1 MNIGNLYVVAAPS
14 GAGKTSLVKCLIETT
29 PGVIISIS
37 YTTRSPRPGEKDGVH
52 YYFISNTTFE
62 LMRTDGVFLEH
73 AEVFGNRYG
82 TSYANILMQLDSGL
96 DVILEI
102 DWQGA
107 RQVREII
114 PDSKT
119 IFILPPSREALQ
131 QRLANRDQDGI
142 GIIEER
148 MAIASSELSHYKE
161 FDYLVVND
169 QFSAALV
176 ALRAIIIA
184 NRQRRETQ
192 VRRQHNLLQALLS

>member
-14 GAGKTSLVKCLIETT
+14 GAGKTSLVKCLVETT

-37 YTTRSPRPGEKDGVH
+37 YTTRSPRSGEKDGVH
-52 YYFISNTTFE
+52 YRFISNTTFE

-73 AEVFGNRYG
+73 AEVFGNCYG
-82 TSYANILMQLDSGL
+82 TSYANILMQLDNGL

-131 QRLANRDQDGI
+131 QRLANRNQDCI
-142 GIIEER
+142 EIIEER
-148 MAIASSELSHYKE
+148 MAKALSELSHYKE

-169 QFSAALV
+169 QFSAALE

-192 VRRQHNLLQALLS
+192 VRRQHDLLQALLS